1 MSDWNQKIIE
11 EFRANGGKVGGM
23 FKEASLVLLTTTGA
37 KTGNLRTNP
46 VVYVRDGDRI
56 LVFGS
61 NAGAPAHPAWYHN
74 LLTHPEVTVEI
85 GDGPRLETYT
95 ATAHPLRGEER
106 DRLYARQAQ
115 LDPAFTGYQ
124 AQTSRVIPVVAL
136 HRRDTARAHAL
147 GDELV
152 RIHADLRHEMAA
164 LLTEVESF
172 LADRSEAARSGARL
186 PPPSLGAQLSERCL
200 AYCDAVHA
208 HHSNESSRGFPLL
221 EERFP
226 ELGPALERLRREH
239 DVVEAIR
246 HDLQRTLTELA
257 SGDAAKVRTDLRRLA
272 SELEAH
278 FDHEERHLVSALNA
292 L

>member
-1 MSDWNQKIIE
+1 MSDWNEKIIE

-23 FKEASLVLLTTTGA
+23 FEGASLVLITTTGA
-37 KTGNLRTNP
+37 RTGTRRTNP
-46 VVYVRDGDRI
+46 VVYVPDGERI
-56 LVFGS
+56 LVFAS

-74 LLTHPEVTVEI
+74 LLACPEVTVEL
-85 GDGPRLETYT
+85 GDGTRVETFT
-95 ATAHPLRGEER
+95 ATAHPLHGEER
-106 DRLYARQAQ
+106 DRLYARQAR
-115 LDPAFTGYQ
+115 LDPAFAAYQ
-124 AQTSRVIPVVAL
+124 EGTTRVIPVVAL
-136 HRRDTARAHAL
+136 HRKDAPRARAL

-152 RIHADLRHEMAA
+152 RIHAVLRQEMAA
-164 LLTEVESF
+164 LLTEVEGF
-172 LADRSEAARSGARL
+172 LAGRSGTGMPAPAL
-186 PPPSLGAQLSERCL
+186 EAQLSERCL

-239 DVVEAIR
+239 EVVEGIR
-246 HDLQRTLTELA
+246 RDLQRTLTEA
-257 SGDAAKVRTDLRRLA
+257 GSGDADKVRTDLRRLV

-278 FDHEERHLVSALNA
+278 FDHEERQLVSALNA